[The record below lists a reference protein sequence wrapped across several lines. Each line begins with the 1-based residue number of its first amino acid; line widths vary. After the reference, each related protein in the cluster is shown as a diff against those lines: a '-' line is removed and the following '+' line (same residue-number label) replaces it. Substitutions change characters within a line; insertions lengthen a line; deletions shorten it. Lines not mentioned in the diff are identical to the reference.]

1 MSDNPFQVM
10 MTTLKGQN
18 ASIED
23 IKKIPPFLMCR
34 WLSGNPL
41 TLQASNFFNTNP
53 NVPIE
58 VIYKSIQRAFK
69 GKVKFI
75 QYPKNTVIKDN
86 KDVEYLCEYYNVR
99 PDLARDYLKYI
110 SQEQLNHIREIMK
123 NKHR

>member
-10 MTTLKGQN
+10 LSALKGPE
-18 ASIED
+18 ASSDD
-23 IKKIPPFLMCR
+23 IKKITPFLMCR
-34 WLSGNPL
+34 WLSGNPI
-41 TLQASNFFNTNP
+41 TLQASNFFNVNS

-75 QYPKNTVIKDN
+75 QYPKNTVIRDN

-99 PDLARDYLKYI
+99 PELARDYLKYI
-110 SQEQLNHIREIMK
+110 SQEQLNHIHEMMK